1 MWEKR
6 RSNLTSAK
14 VEAGLGF
21 IRCCYWVSSAFSF
34 SGPELYF
41 FGWLGGWG
49 GGGGGDG
56 ESEVE
61 VGADDILY
69 DISPDNGAQ
78 VRRGQW
84 RLIQKFKLPSS
95 TKALFFI
102 YFSAA
107 AQF

>member
-1 MWEKR
+1 M
-6 RSNLTSAK
+6 
-14 VEAGLGF
+14 
-21 IRCCYWVSSAFSF
+21 
-34 SGPELYF
+34 
-41 FGWLGGWG
+41 G
-49 GGGGGDG
+49 GGGGEGMEKG
-56 ESEVE
+56 KLKLELNIEILC
-61 VGADDILY
+61 DDILY

-95 TKALFFI
+95 AKALFFI